1 MNIAPT
7 TPKGP
12 VILVDDQSD
21 MRASIAQFFGL
32 AGYQVQE
39 YSRAQDALAHITK
52 EFEGI
57 ILSDIKMPDMD
68 GHDLLSHC
76 QKIDRELP
84 VILITGHGDVPMAV
98 SAMRAGAY
106 DFIEKP
112 FDPELLVDIV
122 ARACDKRNLVMENRR
137 LRHNLDEAGQLGG
150 RLVGTSEVMH
160 RLREDILTF
169 AQTDASI
176 LIVGETGTGKELV
189 ARALHDQ
196 SSRKD
201 HDFAAINCAAIP
213 ESMFESE
220 VFGHEAGAFT
230 GANNQRAGWF
240 EQADKGTLFL
250 DELSALPV
258 GLQPKLLRALQERE
272 ITRLGGSKL
281 LPVDIRVISATNL
294 DLEKAANEG
303 DFRSDLL
310 YRLNSVELH
319 IPPLRERGEDVL
331 ILFDLFTYRFGQR
344 YNRSSPTPDAADRL
358 ALLSYTWPGNVR
370 QLINIA
376 ERYVLRNIRKTTRV
390 EELLNGSASSEN
402 TLSDSPISLKER
414 MEAFEAALIRQ
425 TLNETSGN
433 IAKAME
439 RLDLPR
445 RTLNEKM
452 AKYAIERSDFL

>member
-7 TPKGP
+7 LPKGP

-39 YSRAQDALAHITK
+39 YSRAQDALPHITK
-52 EFEGI
+52 DFDGI
-57 ILSDIKMPDMD
+57 VLSDIKMPDMD
-68 GHDLLSHC
+68 GHALLAHC

-150 RLVGTSEVMH
+150 RLVGTSKVMH
-160 RLREDILTF
+160 RLREDILAF

-230 GANNQRAGWF
+230 GANSQRAGWF
-240 EQADKGTLFL
+240 ERADKGTLFL

-258 GLQPKLLRALQERE
+258 ALQPKLLRALQERE

-319 IPPLRERGEDVL
+319 IPPLRDRGEDVL

-344 YNRSSPTPDAADRL
+344 YNRSSPPADAADRL
-358 ALLSYTWPGNVR
+358 ALLSYNWPGNVR

-376 ERYVLRNIRKTTRV
+376 ERYVLSSIRKTTSV
-390 EELLNGSASSEN
+390 EELLNGSMSTES
-402 TLSDSPISLKER
+402 TMSDAPISLKER

>member
-1 MNIAPT
+1 
-7 TPKGP
+7 
-12 VILVDDQSD
+12 
-21 MRASIAQFFGL
+21 
-32 AGYQVQE
+32 
-39 YSRAQDALAHITK
+39 
-52 EFEGI
+52 
-57 ILSDIKMPDMD
+57 
-68 GHDLLSHC
+68 
-76 QKIDRELP
+76 
-84 VILITGHGDVPMAV
+84 
-98 SAMRAGAY
+98 
-106 DFIEKP
+106 
-112 FDPELLVDIV
+112 
-122 ARACDKRNLVMENRR
+122 
-137 LRHNLDEAGQLGG
+137 
-150 RLVGTSEVMH
+150 
-160 RLREDILTF
+160 
-169 AQTDASI
+169 
-176 LIVGETGTGKELV
+176 
-189 ARALHDQ
+189 
-196 SSRKD
+196 
-201 HDFAAINCAAIP
+201 
-213 ESMFESE
+213 
-220 VFGHEAGAFT
+220 
-230 GANNQRAGWF
+230 
-240 EQADKGTLFL
+240 
-250 DELSALPV
+250 
-258 GLQPKLLRALQERE
+258 
-272 ITRLGGSKL
+272 
-281 LPVDIRVISATNL
+281 
-294 DLEKAANEG
+294 ANEG